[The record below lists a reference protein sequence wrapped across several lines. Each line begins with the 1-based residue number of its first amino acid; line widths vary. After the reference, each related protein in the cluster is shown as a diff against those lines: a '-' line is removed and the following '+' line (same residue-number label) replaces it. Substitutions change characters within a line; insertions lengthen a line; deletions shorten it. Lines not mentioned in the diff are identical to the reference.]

1 MVSNL
6 PRSQSASATG
16 FMPSYF
22 KPGNSQRGGMPMMVN
37 IYFLFNY
44 DFY

>member
-1 MVSNL
+1 MVPNL

-22 KPGNSQRGGMPMMVN
+22 KVGNSSRGMPVMVN
-37 IYFLFNY
+37 I
-44 DFY
+44 

>member
-1 MVSNL
+1 MVPNL

-22 KPGNSQRGGMPMMVN
+22 KPGNGQRGSGMPISVSR
-37 IYFLFNY
+37 
-44 DFY
+44 

>member
-1 MVSNL
+1 MVPNL

-22 KPGNSQRGGMPMMVN
+22 KGGNSQRGSGMPVMVSR
-37 IYFLFNY
+37 
-44 DFY
+44 